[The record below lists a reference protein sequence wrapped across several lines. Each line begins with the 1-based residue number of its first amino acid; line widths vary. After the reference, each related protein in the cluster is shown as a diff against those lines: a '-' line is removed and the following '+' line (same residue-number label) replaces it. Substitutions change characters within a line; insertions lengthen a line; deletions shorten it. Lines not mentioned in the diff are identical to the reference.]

1 MSQAPRR
8 YSKSRM
14 KLIFLALCLLA
25 AFAAPGSGEE
35 TAAIDIVRNPSA
47 YNGRFVT
54 VRGAMM
60 NVQPDTSRGMASPM
74 ATIFNLVAGP
84 AILTVLSPVPPACPM
99 GSAVTVDGR
108 FVTMAQT
115 RQQIYT
121 NLIEATLVACR

>member
-8 YSKSRM
+8 YSKSGV
-14 KLIFLALCLLA
+14 KLILLALCLLV

-47 YNGRFVT
+47 YDGRFVT
-54 VRGAMM
+54 VRGAIM
-60 NVQPDTSRGMASPM
+60 NVLPDTSRGIVGPT
-74 ATIFNLVAGP
+74 TIFNLVAGP
-84 AILTVLSPVPPACPM
+84 VILTVLSPVPPSCPM
-99 GSAVTVDGR
+99 GSTVTVDGR

-115 RQQIYT
+115 RHQVYT

>member
-8 YSKSRM
+8 YAKSRV
-14 KLIFLALCLLA
+14 KLILLALCLLA

-54 VRGAMM
+54 VCGAMM
-60 NVQPDTSRGMASPM
+60 NVQPDTSRGIAG
-74 ATIFNLVAGP
+74 ATTIFNLVAGP

-99 GSAVTVDGR
+99 GSAVTVEGR

-115 RQQIYT
+115 RQQLYT